1 MARPHAMADDNVVD
15 APTSN
20 GRAGRN
26 LFAAIG
32 VGLFLG
38 VGLVLIPALFAPAV
52 FSIIVSI
59 AMVISVFELRGAAAQ
74 RGINLVAVPAAIG
87 AAAMPQA
94 AYWLGAVPML
104 AVFAVTV
111 LVILG
116 YRLVAG
122 VDGYLVDVSVS
133 IFALAYTG
141 LLASFVSLMLTSSHG
156 AQRVVTVIVLTVAS
170 DIGGYAAGVLAGRHP
185 MAPNISPKKSWE
197 GFAGSIILQSIVG
210 VGLFVWWWHAP
221 WWQGLITGIIMT
233 ITATAGDFIESAIKR
248 DLGVKDMSHLLPG
261 HGGLLDRLDSVLPNA
276 FTGWLLLRTYLGP

>member
-1 MARPHAMADDNVVD
+1 MGDDKV
-15 APTSN
+15 AETPTS

-38 VGLVLIPALFAPAV
+38 VGLVLIPVLFAPAL
-52 FSIIVSI
+52 FSVIVSI
-59 AMVISVFELRGAAAQ
+59 AMVISVLELRGAVAH
-74 RGINLVAVPAAIG
+74 RGISLVAVPAALG

-111 LVILG
+111 VVILG
-116 YRLVAG
+116 YRLING
-122 VDGYLVDVSVS
+122 VEGYLADVSAS
-133 IFALAYTG
+133 IFAVAYTG
-141 LLASFVSLMLTSSHG
+141 LMASFVSLMMTSSHG
-156 AQRVVTVIVLTVAS
+156 AQRVITVIVLTVAS

-185 MAPNISPKKSWE
+185 MAPGISPKKSWE
-197 GFAGSIILQSIVG
+197 GFAGSLLLQSIVG
-210 VGLFVWWWHAP
+210 IGLFIWLWHAP
-221 WWQGLITGIIMT
+221 WWQGLLTGLIMT
-233 ITATAGDFIESAIKR
+233 VTATAGDLIESAIKR

-276 FTGWLLLRTYLGP
+276 FTGWLLLRTYIGP

>member
-1 MARPHAMADDNVVD
+1 MARPTDMGDDKV
-15 APTSN
+15 AETPTS

-38 VGLVLIPALFAPAV
+38 VGLVLIPVLYAPALFSV
-52 FSIIVSI
+52 IVSI
-59 AMVISVFELRGAAAQ
+59 AMVISVLELRGAMAH
-74 RGINLVAVPAAIG
+74 RGISLVALPAALG

-111 LVILG
+111 VVILG
-116 YRLVAG
+116 YRLING
-122 VDGYLVDVSVS
+122 VEGYLADVSAS
-133 IFALAYTG
+133 IFAVAYTG
-141 LLASFVSLMLTSSHG
+141 LMASFVSLMMTSSHG
-156 AQRVVTVIVLTVAS
+156 AQRVITVIVLTVAS

-185 MAPNISPKKSWE
+185 MAPGISPKKSWE
-197 GFAGSIILQSIVG
+197 GFAGSLLLQSIVG
-210 VGLFVWWWHAP
+210 IGLFIWLWHAP
-221 WWQGLITGIIMT
+221 WWQGLLTGLIMT
-233 ITATAGDFIESAIKR
+233 VTATAGDLIESAIKR

-276 FTGWLLLRTYLGP
+276 FTGWLLLRTYIGP

>member
-1 MARPHAMADDNVVD
+1 MARPTDMGDDKV
-15 APTSN
+15 AETPTS

-38 VGLVLIPALFAPAV
+38 VGLVLIPVLYAPALFSV
-52 FSIIVSI
+52 IVSI
-59 AMVISVFELRGAAAQ
+59 AMVISVLELRGAVAH
-74 RGINLVAVPAAIG
+74 RGISLVAVPAALG

-111 LVILG
+111 VVILG
-116 YRLVAG
+116 YRLING
-122 VDGYLVDVSVS
+122 VEGYLADVSAS
-133 IFALAYTG
+133 IFAVAYTG
-141 LLASFVSLMLTSSHG
+141 LMASFVSLMMTSSHG
-156 AQRVVTVIVLTVAS
+156 AQRVITVIVLTVAS

-185 MAPNISPKKSWE
+185 MAPGISPKKSWE
-197 GFAGSIILQSIVG
+197 GFAGSLLLQSIVG
-210 VGLFVWWWHAP
+210 IGLFIWLWHAP
-221 WWQGLITGIIMT
+221 WWQGLLTGLIMT
-233 ITATAGDFIESAIKR
+233 VTATAGDLIESAIKR

-276 FTGWLLLRTYLGP
+276 FTGWLLLRTYIGP

>member
-1 MARPHAMADDNVVD
+1 MADDNVVD
-15 APTSN
+15 APAAS

-197 GFAGSIILQSIVG
+197 GFAGSLVLQSAVG
-210 VGLFVWWWHAP
+210 AATFVLLLDAP
-221 WWQGLITGIIMT
+221 WWQGVLAGVVLTV
-233 ITATAGDFIESAIKR
+233 TATAGDFSESAIKR
-248 DLGVKDMSHLLPG
+248 DLGIKDMGRLLPG
-261 HGGLLDRLDSVLPNA
+261 HGGMMDRLDSLIPNA
-276 FTGWLLLRTYLGP
+276 FASWVIFTVFLGSGIS